1 MTKRCLTALMMVL
14 MMCLPHIGRGAPSPV
29 RIGLCIYNMSDPF
42 VNSISDAII
51 RDAGTRVEIILQD
64 AKNSQN
70 LQNSQVEALLDSGV
84 AGLILN
90 PVDRMASVYLIRM
103 AKARNVPVV
112 LINREPL
119 REDLVL
125 YDKAYYVGIDP
136 SEQGRLVGEMAAE
149 MFLADPQ
156 LDRNGDGAMQLILFK
171 GEPGHQDAELRTL
184 ATLDALTQS
193 GVQVTLLEEVV
204 AQWERR
210 LGQQRMAALLT
221 NLGDEVEC
229 VISNNDEMALGAV
242 EALKAAGWF
251 TGRRWIPI
259 FGIDAIPSALTA
271 LEQGTLA
278 GTVIND
284 GEGIARAALQLTE
297 LLIAGQPISIAN
309 FPWPLENKVLYLKS
323 EPVRR
328 QSR

>member
-1 MTKRCLTALMMVL
+1 MKKRCLTALIMVL

-29 RIGLCIYNMSDPF
+29 RIGLYIYNMSDPF

-51 RDAGTRVEIILQD
+51 REAGTRAEIILQD
-64 AKNSQN
+64 AKNNQN

-84 AGLILN
+84 DGLILN

-103 AKARNVPVV
+103 AKVRNVPVV

-156 LDRNGDGAMQLILFK
+156 LDRNGDGTMQLILFK

-297 LLIAGQPISIAN
+297 LLIAGQPISTAN

-328 QSR
+328 QPR

>member
-51 RDAGTRVEIILQD
+51 REAGTRAEIILQD

-70 LQNSQVEALLDSGV
+70 LQNSQVEALLDGGV
-84 AGLILN
+84 DGLILN

-156 LDRNGDGAMQLILFK
+156 LDRNEDGTMQLILFK

-184 ATLDALTQS
+184 ATLDALAQS

-297 LLIAGQPISIAN
+297 LLIAGQPISTAN
-309 FPWPLENKVLYLKS
+309 FPLPLENKVLYLKS

-328 QSR
+328 HPR